1 MKTTRQVAEVIEQL
15 RSLLQQEYGYN
26 YEFSISGNGQV
37 IAASS
42 YVRHE
47 VFPETD
53 DEPAVLSPVSASA
66 STPAPAPTLT
76 APATPSR
83 APSVLAGNSSTAQQA
98 IAKPEMLLH
107 GRPLYPDSILEWHS
121 LGEWHRVRADSHDA
135 NPSMNHLQ
143 YIKMFPTVNDE
154 VYRWPDE
161 KKKKP

>member
-15 RSLLQQEYGYN
+15 RSILKDEYGYD

-47 VFPETD
+47 VFPEVD
-53 DEPAVLSPVSASA
+53 DNGASSSRVPASDSNAAPIQETSASA
-66 STPAPAPTLT
+66 RTLPADGPAPS
-76 APATPSR
+76 PA
-83 APSVLAGNSSTAQQA
+83 
-98 IAKPEMLLH
+98 AKPELLLH
-107 GRPLYPDSILEWHS
+107 GRPLYPDSILEWRS
-121 LGEWHRVRADSHDA
+121 LGEWHRIRADSHDA

-143 YIKMFPTVNDE
+143 YIKMFPKVNEE

-161 KKKKP
+161 QKQKH

>member
-15 RSLLQQEYGYN
+15 RSVLKEEYGYD
-26 YEFSISGNGQV
+26 YEFSISANGQV

-47 VFPETD
+47 VFPEID
-53 DEPAVLSPVSASA
+53 DREVVASVV
-66 STPAPAPTLT
+66 PAPAPDSTPVRES
-76 APATPSR
+76 PALSADLRTGSGEPSP
-83 APSVLAGNSSTAQQA
+83 A
-98 IAKPEMLLH
+98 AKPEMLLH
-107 GRPLYPDSILEWHS
+107 GRPLYPDSILEWRS

-143 YIKMFPTVNDE
+143 YIKMFPKVNEE

-161 KKKKP
+161 QKQKQ